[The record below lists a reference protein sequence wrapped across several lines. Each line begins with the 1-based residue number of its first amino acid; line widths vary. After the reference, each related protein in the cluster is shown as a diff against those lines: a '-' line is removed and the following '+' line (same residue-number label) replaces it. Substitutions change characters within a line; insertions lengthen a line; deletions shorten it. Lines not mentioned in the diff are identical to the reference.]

1 MNNENP
7 KKVVDAVLAPS
18 PLTMAQVVLLEK
30 IESPLLFGDMK
41 DTSKNLETI
50 YLLELPVTEAAK
62 KIKDGSYDLDAIAWA
77 ETLKVDE
84 YRAKLEKWLG
94 GIEAFWA
101 MLPRPEED
109 SKKAA
114 GSDSETA
121 G

>member
-7 KKVVDAVLAPS
+7 QKVVDAVLNPS

-30 IESPLLFGDMK
+30 IKSPLLFGDAS
-41 DTSKNLETI
+41 DTSKNLEAI
-50 YLLELPVTEAAK
+50 YLLELSTAEAAK
-62 KIKDGSYDLDAIAWA
+62 KVKEGSYDLDAVVWA

-84 YRAKLEKWLG
+84 YRAKIEKWLG

-101 MLPRPEED
+101 MLPRPDQD
-109 SKKAA
+109 SKK
-114 GSDSETA
+114 GESSDSETA